1 MDSASLRQAFSLFA
15 TGITVVTTRDGRGV
29 ACGVTINSFSSLSL
43 DPPMVL
49 FCLKKEASLLR
60 LIEKN
65 RFFGINILNSEQTHL
80 SERFAFSE
88 KTSEMG
94 DISFIES
101 EKNLPV
107 FLESLVAFECHVSA
121 FHEGGDHRIILGEV
135 EKLHIGQGDPLL
147 YFRSH
152 YVRLEP

>member
-15 TGITVVTTRDGRGV
+15 TGITVVTTRNEQGA

-49 FCLKKEASLLR
+49 FCLNKESSLLR
-60 LIEKN
+60 LIKN
-65 RFFGINILNSEQTHL
+65 NGFFGVNVLNSEQAHL

-101 EKNLPV
+101 EKKLPV
-107 FLESLVAFECHVSA
+107 FLESLVAFECHVSGL
-121 FHEGGDHRIILGEV
+121 HDGGDHRIILGEV
-135 EKLHIGQGDPLL
+135 EKFHIGQGDPLL

-152 YVRLEP
+152 YARLEP